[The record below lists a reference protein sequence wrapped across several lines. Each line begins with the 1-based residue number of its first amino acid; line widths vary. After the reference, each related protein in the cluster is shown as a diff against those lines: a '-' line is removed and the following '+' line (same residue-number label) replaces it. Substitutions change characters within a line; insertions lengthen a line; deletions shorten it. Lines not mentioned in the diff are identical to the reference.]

1 MNVNNDKEKMLIES
15 ELKKLNITKKNY
27 SPINN
32 HENCYNPDDKKLW
45 CKECVPHYIIEGWT
59 SENHDI
65 DKFIKETIYNAK
77 YYYDDYYNGDSYS
90 NDDIKDSNFPIF
102 LEWVPF
108 DNFENIKQIGE
119 GGFAK
124 VYSAIWINGRSKYD
138 KQDDGSWEKRESE
151 PMRVALKRLN
161 NSQNISAEYL
171 NELKTHWNYNKL
183 QCDVLKFYA
192 LEICNGLRP
201 EFGKGTPEIYKKLAY
216 KCMSANPDQR
226 PTADELYE
234 VLYFWYSYDQ
244 EKKFGYEGKEIRDM
258 FEKADKEIPN
268 ISTLYEKDPDAIY
281 TGRVIT
287 FGYLSKPINSSVIT
301 SYLSDESDNKGC
313 QDSQLIELE
322 VPSSL

>member
-1 MNVNNDKEKMLIES
+1 MNFKMNVNNDKEKMLIES

-45 CKECVPHYIIEGWT
+45 CKECVPRYIIEGWT

-183 QCDVLKFYA
+183 QCDVLKFYGMTKDP
-192 LEICNGLRP
+192 ETKEFMMIIEFSEKGNLRS
-201 EFGKGTPEIYKKLAY
+201 FLLNDFINIT
-216 KCMSANPDQR
+216 
-226 PTADELYE
+226 
-234 VLYFWYSYDQ
+234 YDQ

-281 TGRVIT
+281 TGRVFT

-322 VPSSL
+322 VSSSL